1 MDNKKKHGV
10 VLGITIVVIALII
23 WWVATAIMNNSSSN
37 STKKPTTTQSSQT
50 QSNNNNTSKKPV
62 ASNTNTSKEESTS
75 KHNKD
80 AETNN
85 NNNNNNVSEGSGVY
99 QLIDQNSLGVA
110 NEKQEIV
117 VVANKKLLLMDS
129 QVGGSG
135 EKQLQYVADVLTTNS
150 DKLSL
155 FLNESAY
162 NSISVG
168 SKLLVTYKVYTNDV
182 GVEFPVVVDAQVT
195 E

>member
-23 WWVATAIMNNSSSN
+23 WWVATAIMNNNSSSSN
-37 STKKPTTTQSSQT
+37 SNKKPTTTQSSQT
-50 QSNNNNTSKKPV
+50 QSNNNTSKKPV

-80 AETNN
+80 AET

-117 VVANKKLLLMDS
+117 VVANKKLLLIDG

>member
-10 VLGITIVVIALII
+10 VLGITIVVIALLI
-23 WWVATAIMNNSSSN
+23 WWVATAIMNNNSN
-37 STKKPTTTQSSQT
+37 SNNSSKKPTTTQSSQT
-50 QSNNNNTSKKPV
+50 QSSNNNTSKKPV
-62 ASNTNTSKEESTS
+62 ASNTNTNKEESTS
-75 KHNKD
+75 KPNKD
-80 AETNN
+80 TET
-85 NNNNNNVSEGSGVY
+85 NNNVSEGSGVY
-99 QLIDQNSLGVA
+99 KLIDQNSLGVA
-110 NEKQEIV
+110 SEKQEIV
-117 VVANKKLLLMDS
+117 VVANKKLLLIDG
-129 QVGGSG
+129 QVGGTG

-168 SKLLVTYKVYTNDV
+168 SKLLVTYKVYTNDA
-182 GVEFPVVVDAQVT
+182 GIDFPVVVDAQVT